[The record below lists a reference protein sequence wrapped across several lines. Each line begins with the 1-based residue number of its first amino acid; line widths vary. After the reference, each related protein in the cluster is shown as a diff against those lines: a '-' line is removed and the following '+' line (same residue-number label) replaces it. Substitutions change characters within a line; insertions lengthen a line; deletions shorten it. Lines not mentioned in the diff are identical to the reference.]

1 LIDEQQLAFAGLDGG
16 QLVVEGH
23 SKDCGRPFGG
33 AMGPGVVNQN
43 APHHLRRDA
52 KKMRAILPSDAL
64 LAQEAQIGFMDKRRR
79 LKGVV
84 LSLATKVRRSSA
96 TKFTI
101 DHQLV
106 ARL

>member
-1 LIDEQQLAFAGLDGG
+1 
-16 QLVVEGH
+16 
-23 SKDCGRPFGG
+23 
-33 AMGPGVVNQN
+33 
-43 APHHLRRDA
+43 
-52 KKMRAILPSDAL
+52 
-64 LAQEAQIGFMDKRRR
+64 MDKRRR